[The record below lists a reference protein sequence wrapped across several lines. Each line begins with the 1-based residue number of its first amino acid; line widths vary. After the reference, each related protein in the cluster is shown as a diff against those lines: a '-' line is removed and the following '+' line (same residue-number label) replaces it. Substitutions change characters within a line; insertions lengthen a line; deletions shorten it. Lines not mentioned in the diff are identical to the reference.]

1 MLFAFSFVIQ
11 EKQKRKTLSLNTP
24 TQTMSM
30 NLNVKEERKKESVCG
45 GLLTPLKPHSGP
57 LIPGPDML
65 HVSLSLLV
73 WGYSEGKLNFHIL
86 ELLVTCFVIMMDN
99 YSIISHQYYF
109 SARTQDVRLLD

>member
-1 MLFAFSFVIQ
+1 MLFAFSFAIQ
-11 EKQKRKTLSLNTP
+11 EKQKKENSLLEHSNTNHDYELER
-24 TQTMSM
+24 Q
-30 NLNVKEERKKESVCG
+30 ERKKESVWG
-45 GLLTPLKPHSGP
+45 GLLTPLKPRSGP

-73 WGYSEGKLNFHIL
+73 WGYSEGKLNFHNL

-99 YSIISHQYYF
+99 YSIISHQCYF